1 MYDAPW
7 VRGIVGK
14 QVSVE
19 GMAQQTRNGHSASA
33 AEVAALAGV
42 SRQTVSRVVNGMPNV
57 TEKTRKRVLAA
68 MEELGFR
75 PNFAG
80 AALRGG
86 SYRSIGLCM
95 YNITRVGNLA
105 TLEGIM
111 QAAREH
117 DFAVTMI
124 EMGGDK
130 PYALAD
136 ASRRMVERPVDGMI
150 LNMNRMAPD
159 FEEFVP
165 QPGVRTVILSM
176 YAHPRCTT
184 IDSDQYGSCE
194 LLTNYLLE
202 HGHSNMRFVAGPEN
216 SISSRFREAGWRDT
230 LGRAHVD
237 AAPMLRGDWSAD
249 SGYAM
254 GERIAAEVLAGGSQA
269 PTAVLAANDQM
280 ALGVIAAL
288 ENAGLSVP
296 DDVSVVGIDDALEGL
311 VPHNRLTT
319 LRFDLR
325 GVGKLAFEAAIGE
338 SSSIEAIHV
347 PSTLVE
353 RSTVRDIRG

>member
-1 MYDAPW
+1 
-7 VRGIVGK
+7 
-14 QVSVE
+14 
-19 GMAQQTRNGHSASA
+19 
-33 AEVAALAGV
+33 
-42 SRQTVSRVVNGMPNV
+42 
-57 TEKTRKRVLAA
+57 
-68 MEELGFR
+68 
-75 PNFAG
+75 
-80 AALRGG
+80 
-86 SYRSIGLCM
+86 
-95 YNITRVGNLA
+95 
-105 TLEGIM
+105 
-111 QAAREH
+111 
-117 DFAVTMI
+117 
-124 EMGGDK
+124 
-130 PYALAD
+130 
-136 ASRRMVERPVDGMI
+136 MI

-280 ALGVIAAL
+280 ALGVTPRSRRGPVRARRR
-288 ENAGLSVP
+288 ERGWYRRRTRGTCS
-296 DDVSVVGIDDALEGL
+296 SQSTDDA
-311 VPHNRLTT
+311 
-319 LRFDLR
+319 
-325 GVGKLAFEAAIGE
+325 AI
-338 SSSIEAIHV
+338 
-347 PSTLVE
+347 
-353 RSTVRDIRG
+353 

>member
-7 VRGIVGK
+7 ARGIVGK

-19 GMAQQTRNGHSASA
+19 GMDQQTRNGRSASA

-159 FEEFVP
+159 FEEFVSP
-165 QPGVRTVILSM
+165 AGSANGHPVHVCASALHDDRLRPVWFVRAVDQLSAGTWSLE
-176 YAHPRCTT
+176 YAVC
-184 IDSDQYGSCE
+184 
-194 LLTNYLLE
+194 
-202 HGHSNMRFVAGPEN
+202 
-216 SISSRFREAGWRDT
+216 
-230 LGRAHVD
+230 
-237 AAPMLRGDWSAD
+237 
-249 SGYAM
+249 
-254 GERIAAEVLAGGSQA
+254 GGS
-269 PTAVLAANDQM
+269 
-280 ALGVIAAL
+280 
-288 ENAGLSVP
+288 
-296 DDVSVVGIDDALEGL
+296 
-311 VPHNRLTT
+311 
-319 LRFDLR
+319 
-325 GVGKLAFEAAIGE
+325 GKLDFLAF
-338 SSSIEAIHV
+338 S
-347 PSTLVE
+347 
-353 RSTVRDIRG
+353 

>member
-7 VRGIVGK
+7 ARGIVGK

-19 GMAQQTRNGHSASA
+19 GMDQQTRNGRSASA

-254 GERIAAEVLAGGSQA
+254 GCLLYTS
-269 PTAVLAANDQM
+269 
-280 ALGVIAAL
+280 
-288 ENAGLSVP
+288 
-296 DDVSVVGIDDALEGL
+296 
-311 VPHNRLTT
+311 
-319 LRFDLR
+319 
-325 GVGKLAFEAAIGE
+325 
-338 SSSIEAIHV
+338 
-347 PSTLVE
+347 PSPL
-353 RSTVRDIRG
+353 D